1 MTSWSPCAAVLGP
14 AVERAGL
21 AFAPS
26 APDVV
31 PLRVPLQP
39 VDMEAQHA
47 GVRRSFAGWMARE
60 RIADLLPLCARR
72 PPDVIVRDEADF
84 GAMLVAERLGVPYA
98 TVLNNAAGGLM
109 RRSGLAAPLDALR
122 AEQGLPPDPDL
133 EAPDRHLVLS
143 PYPPSLR
150 DPAEPLPATAQGFRA
165 AEAPGA
171 VPPVIAALPRGR
183 PVVYVTLGTI
193 FNTESGD
200 LFARVLAGVRDLPV
214 EVVVTVG
221 RSMDPAEVGPQPANV
236 HVERYLPQA
245 SVLPHCAAV
254 VAHAGSGIV
263 LGALEHGLP
272 LVCVPM
278 GADQPLNAAR
288 CTALGV
294 GPALDPLTATP
305 EAVRAA
311 TAAVL
316 DDPAFRAAAARLRAE
331 IAALP
336 PAAAAVARLER
347 LARER

>member
-1 MTSWSPCAAVLGP
+1 
-14 AVERAGL
+14 
-21 AFAPS
+21 
-26 APDVV
+26 
-31 PLRVPLQP
+31 
-39 VDMEAQHA
+39 
-47 GVRRSFAGWMARE
+47 MARE
-60 RIADLLPLCARR
+60 RIAALLPLCARR
-72 PPDVIVRDEADF
+72 PPDVIVRDEADM
-84 GAMLVAERLGVPYA
+84 GALIVAERLGVPYA
-98 TVLNNAAGGLM
+98 TVLNNAGGGLL
-109 RRSGLAAPLDALR
+109 RASRPVAALDALR
-122 AEQGLPPDPDL
+122 AEHGLAPDPEL
-133 EAPDRHLVLS
+133 EALDRHLVLS

-150 DPAEPLPATAQGFRA
+150 DPADPLPATAHGYRA

-171 VPPVIAALPRGR
+171 VPPVIAALPDGR

-200 LFARVLAGVRDLPV
+200 LFARVLAGVRELPV

-236 HVERYLPQA
+236 HVERYVPQA
-245 SVLPHCAAV
+245 AVLPRCAAV

-272 LVCVPM
+272 LVCLPM

-294 GPALDPLTATP
+294 GPTLDPLAATA
-305 EAVRAA
+305 EDVWAA

-316 DDPAFRAAAARLRAE
+316 EDPAHRAAAARLQAE

-336 PAAAAVARLER
+336 PPEAAVERLER
-347 LARER
+347 LAGRGGA

>member
-1 MTSWSPCAAVLGP
+1 M
-14 AVERAGL
+14 
-21 AFAPS
+21 
-26 APDVV
+26 
-31 PLRVPLQP
+31 
-39 VDMEAQHA
+39 
-47 GVRRSFAGWMARE
+47 
-60 RIADLLPLCARR
+60 
-72 PPDVIVRDEADF
+72 
-84 GAMLVAERLGVPYA
+84 
-98 TVLNNAAGGLM
+98 
-109 RRSGLAAPLDALR
+109 
-122 AEQGLPPDPDL
+122 
-133 EAPDRHLVLS
+133 
-143 PYPPSLR
+143 
-150 DPAEPLPATAQGFRA
+150 
-165 AEAPGA
+165 
-171 VPPVIAALPRGR
+171 IAALPAGR

-200 LFARVLAGVRDLPV
+200 LFARVLAGVRELPV

-272 LVCVPM
+272 LVCLPM

-288 CTALGV
+288 CTALGI
-294 GPALDPLTATP
+294 GPALDPVTATP

-316 DDPAFRAAAARLRAE
+316 EDPLFRAAAARLQVE

-336 PAAAAVARLER
+336 PPAAAVARLER